1 MNPTI
6 SIIAFLIGASTTY
19 FTMTALRLFF
29 DEKLSYTRLHRI
41 IGWVFVFFALNY
53 GKDIILTFDGM
64 YTSSVLEAVIVAD
77 GWSALAYM
85 AVLFEI
91 TKPGWL
97 THRKMLISSAPF
109 ALTTAYYIIN
119 PSEELITFIIIAL
132 IFFGLFITIAG
143 FNYGRTYMNYIH
155 THYSNIEEIDIS
167 WLRKIYVIATI
178 NLLLWLLTS
187 FAGSF
192 FVDCLYYIISV
203 FLWHRVYVHCRH
215 LKQVTAE
222 EAESC
227 NEIIEREYAFAGIL
241 EKVIEQEK
249 LYLNPTLALDDLA
262 KRLKTNRTYLSTYFS
277 TVIGK
282 SFYDYINELRILK
295 ESIPLMESHPE
306 YTLEYIAQQ
315 SGYNS
320 ISTFRRAFQK
330 HKNMSPS
337 EYRLLTADSTEPEA
351 PSQDLRPTEQVHS

>member
-1 MNPTI
+1 M
-6 SIIAFLIGASTTY
+6 GCV
-19 FTMTALRLFF
+19 FF
-29 DEKLSYTRLHRI
+29 
-41 IGWVFVFFALNY
+41 FFALMY
-53 GKDIILTFDGM
+53 AKDIILTFNGM
-64 YTSSVLEAVIVAD
+64 YTPKVLDTVLVAD

-91 TKPGWL
+91 TKPGWITL
-97 THRKMLISSAPF
+97 RKMFISSAPF
-109 ALTTAYYIIN
+109 ATVTIYYAIN
-119 PSEELITFIIIAL
+119 PSLELVFFIIIAL
-132 IFFGLFITIAG
+132 IIFGLFITIAG
-143 FNYGRTYMNYIH
+143 FRYGKTYMNYIKA
-155 THYSNIEEIDIS
+155 HYSNIEDIDIS
-167 WLRKIYVIATI
+167 WLRKIYIIATI
-178 NLLLWLLTS
+178 NLLLWLFTS

-192 FVDCLYYIISV
+192 FADCLYYILSV

-282 SFYDYINELRILK
+282 SFYDYINEMRIYK
-295 ESIPLMESHPE
+295 ESIPLMDTHPE

-315 SGYNS
+315 SGYKS

-330 HKNMSPS
+330 HKDMSPS

-351 PSQDLRPTEQVHS
+351 PSQDQHPTELAHS